1 MAEKIVSPG
10 VYTRESDQSQ
20 ITEGP
25 IVVDAAIIGPTT
37 KGPVEEPTIVT
48 SYSDF
53 TSKFGGAL
61 ESASQRF
68 TFLNNIAANNFFQQ
82 GGESLLVV
90 RAVSGSYSSAKT
102 LTGGGAGAN
111 NVIKSGSTDNL
122 GPFSLATI
130 SKGTINNSESPVV
143 SDVLTS
149 GSGDNINTSNQTNSV
164 IF

>member
-1 MAEKIVSPG
+1 MAEKIASPG

-53 TSKFGGAL
+53 KSKFGGAL
-61 ESASQRF
+61 ESGSNRF
-68 TFLNNIAANNFFQQ
+68 TFFNNIAANNFFQQ

-90 RAVSGSYSSAKT
+90 RAVSGSYTTANTSGSH
-102 LTGGGAGAN
+102 TGTTTG
-111 NVIKSGSTDNL
+111 NVIKSGSTDNA
-122 GPFSLATI
+122 GPFSLSTI
-130 SKGTINNSESPVV
+130 SKGVINNNTGPVGGV
-143 SDVLTS
+143 FGDGVLHS
-149 GSGDNINTSNQTNSV
+149 
-164 IF
+164 